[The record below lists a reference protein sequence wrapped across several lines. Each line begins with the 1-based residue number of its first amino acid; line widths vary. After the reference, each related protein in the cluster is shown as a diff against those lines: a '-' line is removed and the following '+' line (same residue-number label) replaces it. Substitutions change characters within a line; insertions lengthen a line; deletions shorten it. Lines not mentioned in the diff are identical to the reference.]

1 MQHRAKYHQTTI
13 WCTKSVSFVPADCSG
28 RSRQSGGFGVSK
40 RRRRPGGSSGSVVSS
55 GRRRCGER
63 NGAGRPTGPWTCPSP
78 DPSDAF
84 YSRYHPSHW
93 WRSTKTWLSS
103 AARGASSSR
112 SSWLSALFS
121 KRALNLV
128 RGPSAPGRTSR
139 GFFSRSLVPPEQWRG
154 SGGSDHGSGG
164 DDDGVR
170 WPNQLCFLN

>member
-112 SSWLSALFS
+112 PSCLSALLG
-121 KRALNLV
+121 RRGLNLV
-128 RGPSAPGRTSR
+128 RGDPRPPGVHREGSPLVLLPLLSNDEGR
-139 GFFSRSLVPPEQWRG
+139 GAAITALVVTATVLDGSINYFF
-154 SGGSDHGSGG
+154 
-164 DDDGVR
+164 
-170 WPNQLCFLN
+170 